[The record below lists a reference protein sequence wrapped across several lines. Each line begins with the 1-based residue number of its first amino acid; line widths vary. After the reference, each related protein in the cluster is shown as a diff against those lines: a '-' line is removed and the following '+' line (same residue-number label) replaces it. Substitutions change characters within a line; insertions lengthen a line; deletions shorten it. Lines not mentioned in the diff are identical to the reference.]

1 MAFEAL
7 RGYVQAAT
15 GLTEMT
21 TNRARAVVR
30 ELLSSGETGLSQMSG
45 QVDKMAKELVA
56 TGKANREQL
65 DELVRLDVNRLLGA
79 LDLAR
84 SEDVDRLRARVGE
97 LEARVASAEKALRK
111 VSAERS
117 RTTAE
122 GDASDGPAARSRTVA
137 KAGSPGGPAAR
148 SRTATEGDASG
159 GPAARSRTT
168 VEGEVSGGPAKGAAR
183 AGKAVKDT
191 GKDTGKDKGKGTKA
205 TSAAASDTVKAST
218 GKAARAPRARTTTKS
233 AKSTSG
239 GGA

>member
-56 TGKANREQL
+56 MGKTNREQL

-84 SEDVDRLRARVGE
+84 DEDVDRLRARVGE
-97 LEARVASAEKALRK
+97 LEARVASAEEVLRK
-111 VSAERS
+111 ISAERS

-122 GDASDGPAARSRTVA
+122 GGASDRAA
-137 KAGSPGGPAAR
+137 G
-148 SRTATEGDASG
+148 
-159 GPAARSRTT
+159 RSRTT
-168 VEGEVSGGPAKGAAR
+168 AEAGSPDRPAGRSRTTAEGNASGRPAERAAK
-183 AGKAVKDT
+183 AGKAGKAGT
-191 GKDTGKDKGKGTKA
+191 GKGRGEGTGKGAKA
-205 TSAAASDTVKAST
+205 TGAAASDTVKAST

>member
-1 MAFEAL
+1 
-7 RGYVQAAT
+7 
-15 GLTEMT
+15 
-21 TNRARAVVR
+21 
-30 ELLSSGETGLSQMSG
+30 MSD

-84 SEDVDRLRARVGE
+84 GEDVDRLRARVGE

-117 RTTAE
+117 RTTAKAGSPDGPAGRSRTTAE
-122 GDASDGPAARSRTVA
+122 GDASDGPAERSRA
-137 KAGSPGGPAAR
+137 
-148 SRTATEGDASG
+148 TA
-159 GPAARSRTT
+159 
-168 VEGEVSGGPAKGAAR
+168 EGEVSGRPAKGAAR

-191 GKDTGKDKGKGTKA
+191 GKDTGKDRGKGIKA

>member
-1 MAFEAL
+1 
-7 RGYVQAAT
+7 
-15 GLTEMT
+15 
-21 TNRARAVVR
+21 
-30 ELLSSGETGLSQMSG
+30 MSG

-65 DELVRLDVNRLLGA
+65 DELVRLEVNRLLGA
-79 LDLAR
+79 LDLTR

-97 LEARVASAEKALRK
+97 LEARVASAEEALGK

-122 GDASDGPAARSRTVA
+122 GDAS
-137 KAGSPGGPAAR
+137 GGPA
-148 SRTATEGDASG
+148 T
-159 GPAARSRTT
+159 RSRTT
-168 VEGEVSGGPAKGAAR
+168 AGAGSPDGPAERSRTTAEGEISGRPARGAAR
-183 AGKAVKDT
+183 AGRAVKDT
-191 GKDTGKDKGKGTKA
+191 GEGKGKGTKA

-218 GKAARAPRARTTTKS
+218 GKAAHAPRARTTTKS

>member
-1 MAFEAL
+1 
-7 RGYVQAAT
+7 
-15 GLTEMT
+15 
-21 TNRARAVVR
+21 
-30 ELLSSGETGLSQMSG
+30 MSG

-84 SEDVDRLRARVGE
+84 TEDVDRLRARVGE
-97 LEARVASAEKALRK
+97 LEARLASAEEALGK

-122 GDASDGPAARSRTVA
+122 GDASDRPAAGSRTAA
-137 KAGSPGGPAAR
+137 KADSPGGPAAG
-148 SRTATEGDASG
+148 SRTVAQGDASG
-159 GPAARSRTT
+159 R
-168 VEGEVSGGPAKGAAR
+168 PAKGAAR
-183 AGKAVKDT
+183 VRKATKDT
-191 GKDTGKDKGKGTKA
+191 GKDTTKDTGKDTTKGTGKGTGKGTKA
-205 TSAAASDTVKAST
+205 TSAVASDTVKAST

>member
-1 MAFEAL
+1 
-7 RGYVQAAT
+7 
-15 GLTEMT
+15 MT

-65 DELVRLDVNRLLGA
+65 DELVRLEVNRLLGA

-84 SEDVDRLRARVGE
+84 SEDVDRLRTRVGE
-97 LEARVASAEKALRK
+97 LEARVASAEEALGK

-122 GDASDGPAARSRTVA
+122 GEISGRPAR
-137 KAGSPGGPAAR
+137 
-148 SRTATEGDASG
+148 
-159 GPAARSRTT
+159 
-168 VEGEVSGGPAKGAAR
+168 GAAR

-191 GKDTGKDKGKGTKA
+191 GEGEGEGTKA

-218 GKAARAPRARTTTKS
+218 VKASTGKVAHAPRARTTTKS

>member
-97 LEARVASAEKALRK
+97 LEARLASAEEALGK

-122 GDASDGPAARSRTVA
+122 GGASDRPATGSRTVAKGDSPGGPAGRSRTVA
-137 KAGSPGGPAAR
+137 
-148 SRTATEGDASG
+148 GDGASG
-159 GPAARSRTT
+159 R
-168 VEGEVSGGPAKGAAR
+168 PAKGAAR
-183 AGKAVKDT
+183 ARKTTEDTAKAA
-191 GKDTGKDKGKGTKA
+191 GKDVVKGKGKGTKA

>member
-1 MAFEAL
+1 
-7 RGYVQAAT
+7 
-15 GLTEMT
+15 
-21 TNRARAVVR
+21 
-30 ELLSSGETGLSQMSG
+30 MSG

-65 DELVRLDVNRLLGA
+65 DELVRLEVNRLLGA

-84 SEDVDRLRARVGE
+84 SEDVDRLRARMGE
-97 LEARVASAEKALRK
+97 LEARVASAEEALGK

-122 GDASDGPAARSRTVA
+122 AGSPDGPAT
-137 KAGSPGGPAAR
+137 
-148 SRTATEGDASG
+148 
-159 GPAARSRTT
+159 RSRTT
-168 VEGEVSGGPAKGAAR
+168 AEGEISGRPARGAAR

-191 GKDTGKDKGKGTKA
+191 GEGKGKGTKA

-218 GKAARAPRARTTTKS
+218 GKAAHAPRARTTTKS

>member
-1 MAFEAL
+1 
-7 RGYVQAAT
+7 
-15 GLTEMT
+15 
-21 TNRARAVVR
+21 
-30 ELLSSGETGLSQMSG
+30 MSD

-111 VSAERS
+111 VSAARSRTTVEGDASAGPAERSRTTAKAGSPDGPAERS

-122 GDASDGPAARSRTVA
+122 G
-137 KAGSPGGPAAR
+137 
-148 SRTATEGDASG
+148 
-159 GPAARSRTT
+159 
-168 VEGEVSGGPAKGAAR
+168 EVSGRPAKGAAR

-191 GKDTGKDKGKGTKA
+191 GKDKGKGIKA

>member
-7 RGYVQAAT
+7 RGYMQAAT

-56 TGKANREQL
+56 MGKANREQL

-84 SEDVDRLRARVGE
+84 DEDVDRLRARVAE
-97 LEARVASAEKALRK
+97 LEARVASAEEALRK
-111 VSAERS
+111 ISAERS

-122 GDASDGPAARSRTVA
+122 GDASEGPAERSRTAA
-137 KAGSPGGPAAR
+137 KAGSPDGPAA
-148 SRTATEGDASG
+148 S
-159 GPAARSRTT
+159 SRTT
-168 VEGEVSGGPAKGAAR
+168 AEGEVSGRPAEGAAR
-183 AGKAVKDT
+183 AGT
-191 GKDTGKDKGKGTKA
+191 GKGKGTGKGAKA
-205 TSAAASDTVKAST
+205 TGAAASDTVKAST

>member
-1 MAFEAL
+1 
-7 RGYVQAAT
+7 
-15 GLTEMT
+15 
-21 TNRARAVVR
+21 
-30 ELLSSGETGLSQMSG
+30 MSG

-122 GDASDGPAARSRTVA
+122 GDAS
-137 KAGSPGGPAAR
+137 
-148 SRTATEGDASG
+148 G

-168 VEGEVSGGPAKGAAR
+168 AEGEVSGRPAKGAAR
-183 AGKAVKDT
+183 AGKAV
-191 GKDTGKDKGKGTKA
+191 KDTGKDKGKGTKA